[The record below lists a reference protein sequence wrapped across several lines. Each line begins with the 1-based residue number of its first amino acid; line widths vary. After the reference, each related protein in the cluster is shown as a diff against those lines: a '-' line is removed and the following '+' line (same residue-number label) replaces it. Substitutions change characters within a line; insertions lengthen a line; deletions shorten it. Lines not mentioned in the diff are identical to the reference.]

1 MNLKKEKLILLGL
14 CSKTVVGALVI
25 LATLSCTVPRRYRS
39 PSSGKVSSRSAVQP
53 SGSETGLKS
62 KASVSRPGGSS
73 LVQPSG
79 SETGLKSKASVSRP
93 GGSSLLATITPNTAP
108 RQAVS
113 LRLTEEGKK
122 LIQSGEFTKAVV
134 RLEKS
139 LAVDSANPYIYFY
152 LARAHFHLGHHE
164 KSLDFLEV
172 AESLFNRRPSWLGEV
187 YMLKGDNF
195 RALGATRRA
204 RSSFSKALRLD
215 PANRAAAEKLSRLQR
230 SMPVP
235 ARR

>member
-1 MNLKKEKLILLGL
+1 MNLEKEKLILLGL
-14 CSKTVVGALVI
+14 CSKTVVLALVI
-25 LATLSCTVPRRYRS
+25 LAIQSCTVPRRHRS

-62 KASVSRPGGSS
+62 KAPVPRPGD
-73 LVQPSG
+73 
-79 SETGLKSKASVSRP
+79 
-93 GGSSLLATITPNTAP
+93 SSLLAKITPNTAP

-122 LIQSGEFTKAVV
+122 LILSGEFTKAVV

-139 LAVDSANPYIYFY
+139 LAVDSTNPYTYFY

-164 KSLDFLEV
+164 KSLNFLEV
-172 AESLFNRRPSWLGEV
+172 AESFFNRRPSWLGEV

-195 RALGATRRA
+195 RVLGATRRA
-204 RSSFSKALRLD
+204 RSNFSKALRLD
-215 PANRAAAEKLSRLQR
+215 PANRVAAEKLSRLQR
-230 SMPVP
+230 SMAVP